1 MLSVAGKSLG
11 RISSLRLLGRAVV
24 VAPFSSSAASK
35 DLSVSAVE
43 EHRKKSTV
51 AKPSSDWR
59 LAATELDFGRRGQP
73 DEGRHRLTED
83 EYRYRTLGDDR
94 IEEGVGVVV
103 ASTSEE
109 RRAWNVTT
117 LSPNLRNM
125 EYAVRGEVVAR
136 AEEMETRGR
145 EVICELFFLLTRIV
159 IYFRVESFGC
169 VPLICC
175 SAGAPLLTPLDYLSR
190 PHSPAFYLGH

>member
-1 MLSVAGKSLG
+1 M
-11 RISSLRLLGRAVV
+11 
-24 VAPFSSSAASK
+24 
-35 DLSVSAVE
+35 
-43 EHRKKSTV
+43 
-51 AKPSSDWR
+51 
-59 LAATELDFGRRGQP
+59 
-73 DEGRHRLTED
+73 
-83 EYRYRTLGDDR
+83 GDDR

-145 EVICELFFLLTRIV
+145 EVICELFFFFNYYHRQWN
-159 IYFRVESFGC
+159 
-169 VPLICC
+169 
-175 SAGAPLLTPLDYLSR
+175 
-190 PHSPAFYLGH
+190 